1 MSKPHY
7 YVTTPIYYVN
17 SSPHI
22 GSACTTIAADVLAR
36 RHRMQGESVRF
47 LTGTDEN
54 ALKVARAAAEKGV
67 SVQAFVDALSDEF
80 RQTWRS
86 MHIDCDDF
94 IRTTEARHREAVQAF
109 FRAMQSNGDVYK
121 GVYEGWY
128 CVSDET
134 FFNAADVGDD
144 HLCPNAECRKPLTW
158 VREEDWFFRLSK
170 YADRLLAQIE
180 ADPDWLQPEHRKN
193 EVIAFIKQGLRDQ
206 SITRAN
212 PGWGIPVPGEEDKVI
227 YVWFDALIN
236 YVAAIGWPNNMD
248 QFNTWWPAD
257 HLMAKEIFVRFH
269 ATLWPAMLMSLGLP
283 LPKRVFGHGWWMVG
297 GQKGSKSKGDLP
309 HPVRLSEQLAGWAGC
324 SLDIAVDALRY
335 LMCREMQF
343 GSDSEY
349 VLERFLERYN
359 SDLAND
365 LGNVLNRSVNMA
377 IRFCNGVVP
386 AAGPVNTELQT
397 LAEDISAQC
406 QIEYDRFRLNAVL
419 DQIWRMVSRLNKYID
434 EQAPWALNKAGDTA
448 AAGAVLYNALEG
460 IRLCALW
467 LAPTMPVAARL
478 IWAQLGIAN
487 DPVQASLET
496 EDHWGRLTSG
506 QPLPPAE
513 PLFPRIDLAAVR
525 TTETVEETMNE
536 TPEHTAP
543 TAAAPQEEVPAVPEI
558 TIDDF
563 LKVKLRVGTV
573 LEVGPVPNATK
584 LLQLRV
590 DLGDEQRTVL
600 AGIAE
605 SYDPADLVGRQVV
618 LVANLK
624 PRKMRGIESQGMI
637 LAADVDGKAVFLT
650 PERPVAPG
658 TGVR

>member
-22 GSACTTIAADVLAR
+22 GSACTTIAADMLAR
-36 RHRMQGESVRF
+36 RHRMQGESVHF

-67 SVQAFVDALSDEF
+67 TVQALVDALSDEF
-80 RQTWRS
+80 RQTWRA

-94 IRTTEARHREAVQAF
+94 IRTTEPRHREAVQAF
-109 FRAMQSNGDVYK
+109 FRAMQANGDVYK

-134 FFNAADVGDD
+134 FFTAADVGED

-170 YADRLLAQIE
+170 YAEPLMAQIE

-236 YVAAIGWPNNMD
+236 YVAAIGWPND
-248 QFNTWWPAD
+248 IDRFGAWWPAD

-283 LPKRVFGHGWWMVG
+283 LPRRVFGHGWWMVG

-309 HPVRLSEQLAGWAGC
+309 HPVRLAEQIAGWAGC
-324 SLDIAVDALRY
+324 STDIAVDALRY
-335 LMCREMQF
+335 LMTREMQF

-377 IRFCNGVVP
+377 IRFCQGQVP
-386 AAGPVNTELQT
+386 AAGPVNAELQA
-397 LAEDISAQC
+397 LASDISAQC
-406 QIEYDRFRLNAVL
+406 QVEYDRFRLNAVL

-434 EQAPWALNKAGDTA
+434 EQAPWALNKAGDSA
-448 AAGAVLYNALEG
+448 GAGAVLYNALEG
-460 IRLCALW
+460 VRLCALW
-467 LAPTMPVAARL
+467 LAPVMPVAARS
-478 IWAQLGIAN
+478 IWAQLGIAE
-487 DPVQASLET
+487 DPVQASLMTDE
-496 EDHWGRLTSG
+496 HWGRLPSG
-506 QPLPPAE
+506 QPLPSPE
-513 PLFPRIDLAAVR
+513 PLFPRIDLAAVHVAE
-525 TTETVEETMNE
+525 TTEETMNE
-536 TPEHTAP
+536 TPAP
-543 TAAAPQEEVPAVPEI
+543 PAPVETAPQEETPVVPEI

-573 LEVGPVPNATK
+573 LDAGPVPNATK

-605 SYDPADLVGRQVV
+605 SYEPADLVGRQVV

-637 LAADVDGKAVFLT
+637 LAADLDGKAVFLT
-650 PERPVAPG
+650 PERAVAPG